1 MSERDAGTTFRGL
14 PLTEEQDAEI
24 QHYLNRTKRNGG
36 SIDEKEL
43 SAMLA
48 DMLLPPS
55 QEEGSLSSL
64 DVSTRADAERAGA
77 SVDETMDTI
86 AASEDRYAAMETEAM
101 KRAGS

>member
-1 MSERDAGTTFRGL
+1 MSEHNGGTTFRGL

-24 QHYLNRTKRNGG
+24 KHYLKRQKRNGET
-36 SIDEKEL
+36 IDEKEL
-43 SAMLA
+43 TAMLA

-55 QEEGSLSSL
+55 QEEGSLASL
-64 DVSTRADAERAGA
+64 DVNTRADAERAGA

-86 AASEDRYAAMETEAM
+86 VAAEDRNAAMESEAM

>member
-1 MSERDAGTTFRGL
+1 MSEPGASTTFRGL

-24 QHYLNRTKRNGG
+24 NHYLKRVKRNGG
-36 SIDEKEL
+36 PIDEKEV

-55 QEEGSLSSL
+55 QEEVSVVSL
-64 DVSTRADAERAGA
+64 DASTRADAERAGA
-77 SVDETMDTI
+77 AVDETMDNI
-86 AASEDRYAAMETEAM
+86 GAEEDRNAAMESEAM

>member
-1 MSERDAGTTFRGL
+1 MSEPGASTTFRGL

-24 QHYLNRTKRNGG
+24 NHYLKRVKRNGG
-36 SIDEKEL
+36 PIDEKEV

-55 QEEGSLSSL
+55 QEEVGVVSL
-64 DVSTRADAERAGA
+64 DASTRADAERAGA
-77 SVDETMDTI
+77 AVDETMDNI
-86 AASEDRYAAMETEAM
+86 GAEEDRNAAMESEAM